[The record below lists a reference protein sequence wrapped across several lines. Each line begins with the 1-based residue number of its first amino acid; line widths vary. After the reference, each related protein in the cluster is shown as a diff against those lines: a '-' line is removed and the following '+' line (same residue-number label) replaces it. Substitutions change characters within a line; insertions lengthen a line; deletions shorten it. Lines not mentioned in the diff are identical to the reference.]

1 MNITKRTCTTCTA
14 FNPAPTG
21 EEPTCW
27 NLVSFIERANTPQ
40 AVTREPG
47 HQDHCD
53 DHLTHQEDERETEL
67 VETHRAAEGFAGAVK
82 ALNSTAATRAL
93 LSRAMGARG

>member
-1 MNITKRTCTTCTA
+1 MTISKRTCSNCTA

-82 ALNSTAATRAL
+82 AGQVLRATRAL
-93 LSRAMGARG
+93 IRRAQGARG